1 MNAKEQ
7 LHQIKVNIPA
17 SEDDYKNGNGEG
29 CWAEVDSK
37 TYSDYLR
44 DERGGQYV
52 GKLLNQ
58 PFTDLHGLQYGDYFV
73 FEMRGKTR
81 RHDGSRH
88 ASYYQVDNQQTIG
101 GQDNE
106 KVCLAGG
113 LHRASV

>member
-1 MNAKEQ
+1 METKEQ

-58 PFTDLHGLQYGDYFV
+58 PFTDLHGLQYGDLFV
-73 FEMRGKTR
+73 FEMRFDERPVATM
-81 RHDGSRH
+81 DQDT
-88 ASYYQVDNQQTIG
+88 QVIIKWITN
-101 GQDNE
+101 
-106 KVCLAGG
+106 K
-113 LHRASV
+113 R

>member
-1 MNAKEQ
+1 MKRRTIKQTEQ

-29 CWAEVDSK
+29 CWAEVDDK

-58 PFTDLHGLQYGDYFV
+58 PSTDLHDLQYGDYFV
-73 FEMRGKTR
+73 FEMRGEGRPVATMDQDTR
-81 RHDGSRH
+81 VIIRWITSKR
-88 ASYYQVDNQQTIG
+88 
-101 GQDNE
+101 
-106 KVCLAGG
+106 
-113 LHRASV
+113 